1 MKVWAEKIKDFMLD
15 IGDISMYK
23 LGLIFAILRRCFEKA
38 LVVTVVTLKR
48 VLVIFTFLAL
58 FFSVVFA
65 AYNSY
70 KGQYLVGFYFMLC
83 ALVALFINKDL
94 EV

>member
-38 LVVTVVTLKR
+38 LVAMVVTLKR
-48 VLVIFTFLAL
+48 ALVILTFLAL

>member
-1 MKVWAEKIKDFMLD
+1 MKVWAEKIKSYVLD
-15 IGDISMYK
+15 ICDISIYN

-38 LVVTVVTLKR
+38 LVAMVVTLKR
-48 VLVIFTFLAL
+48 ALVILTFLAL

-65 AYNSY
+65 VYNSY
-70 KGQYLVGFYFMLC
+70 EGQYLVGFYFMLC

>member
-1 MKVWAEKIKDFMLD
+1 MKVWAEKIKNYILD
-15 IGDISMYK
+15 IGDISMYN
-23 LGLIFAILRRCFEKA
+23 LGLIFAILRRSFEKA
-38 LVVTVVTLKR
+38 LVAMIMTLKR
-48 VLVIFTFLAL
+48 VLVILTFLAL

-70 KGQYLVGFYFMLC
+70 KGHYFVGFYFMLC

>member
-1 MKVWAEKIKDFMLD
+1 MKVWSEKIKNYMLD
-15 IGDISMYK
+15 IGDISMYN

-38 LVVTVVTLKR
+38 LVAMIMTLKR
-48 VLVIFTFLAL
+48 VLVILTFLAL

-65 AYNSY
+65 VYNSY
-70 KGQYLVGFYFMLC
+70 EGNYSVGFYFMLC
-83 ALVALFINKDL
+83 ALVALLINKDL